1 MQGIKLATT
10 DIHQVRTKEQK
21 ENDVFYDLLDRKVH
35 GCLSLPYLN
44 KRGYLTGGN
53 KLLVK
58 WFNQDASFSF
68 RIAHAYVDLPTQKI
82 GENDCFYFKN
92 GIF

>member
-1 MQGIKLATT
+1 MQSIKQATT
-10 DIHQVRTKEQK
+10 DIYQVRTKEQK
-21 ENDVFYDLLDRKVH
+21 ENDVFYDLLGRKVH

-44 KRGYLTGGN
+44 KGVYLTGGN

-92 GIF
+92 GMF